1 MKYIRF
7 MAPGKE
13 AEVGILLE
21 GNRVIPASSFVP
33 GLKKGDMMD
42 FIKHAGISGGLPEP
56 PVSGCLGEPVY
67 DLDSVRLLAPIERP
81 VHDILCVGVNYED
94 HLKETEE
101 HLGEESFKKPPKAVY
116 FSKRALRLMG
126 PDGRIEGRLD
136 VDEALDYE
144 VELAVIIGKDGK
156 KIPACRAEEYIFGY
170 SIFNDISSR
179 NLQTAHGQWF
189 YGKSLDT
196 YASMGP
202 VIVGREELPF
212 PVELEVKSFVNGQLR
227 QHSNTRSFIHGIP
240 WLISELSQCITLECG
255 DIIATGT
262 PSGVG
267 MGYDPPRYMKK
278 GDQVTCEIETIG
290 KLTNRIG

>member
-136 VDEALDYE
+136 VD
-144 VELAVIIGKDGK
+144 
-156 KIPACRAEEYIFGY
+156 
-170 SIFNDISSR
+170 
-179 NLQTAHGQWF
+179 
-189 YGKSLDT
+189 
-196 YASMGP
+196 
-202 VIVGREELPF
+202 
-212 PVELEVKSFVNGQLR
+212 
-227 QHSNTRSFIHGIP
+227 
-240 WLISELSQCITLECG
+240 
-255 DIIATGT
+255 
-262 PSGVG
+262 
-267 MGYDPPRYMKK
+267 
-278 GDQVTCEIETIG
+278 
-290 KLTNRIG
+290 

>member
-7 MAPGKE
+7 IAPGKE

-21 GNRVIPASSFVP
+21 GNKVIPVSSFVP

-42 FIKHAGISGGLPEP
+42 LIKHAGISGGLPEP
-56 PVSGCLGEPVY
+56 PVSGCLGQQSY

-81 VHDILCVGVNYED
+81 IHDILCVGVNYED
-94 HLKETEE
+94 HLRETEE
-101 HLGEESFKKPPKAVY
+101 HLGKESFKKPPKAVY

-126 PDGRIEGRLD
+126 PGGRIEGRLD

-202 VIVGREELPF
+202 V
-212 PVELEVKSFVNGQLR
+212 Q
-227 QHSNTRSFIHGIP
+227 
-240 WLISELSQCITLECG
+240 SQ
-255 DIIATGT
+255 
-262 PSGVG
+262 
-267 MGYDPPRYMKK
+267 
-278 GDQVTCEIETIG
+278 
-290 KLTNRIG
+290 